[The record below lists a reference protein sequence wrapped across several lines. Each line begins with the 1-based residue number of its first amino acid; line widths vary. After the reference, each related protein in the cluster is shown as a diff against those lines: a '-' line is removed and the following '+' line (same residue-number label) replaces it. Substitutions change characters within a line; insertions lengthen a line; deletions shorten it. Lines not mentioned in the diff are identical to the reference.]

1 MGDAMWLDLAI
12 LALIA
17 FLAGFGAR
25 SGAPVAGLRLAALP
39 LAYAGAIGAGWAF
52 GPALGA
58 QLGWSE
64 AAGAIAAA
72 TAGFLGVSL
81 GISLATRWLRK
92 DTTPEPASQALGAVF
107 GALRGALF
115 ALPILWLAGLAEGAR
130 VSGVQPEL
138 PDLSGAHLPAL
149 GGEVLGAGARPFVD
163 TETAGGRFALGMVA
177 RPTAT
182 VAALQKVV
190 QDPRVTALQRDAQFW
205 YDVERGAVTAALA
218 RPSARALAGDQR
230 FRARVAELGAVS
242 PEAGKDP
249 RRFQT
254 ELAIALADL
263 GPRLRAV
270 KEDPALSELL
280 EDPELMASIENG
292 NTLALL
298 TDPRFRA
305 LVSRAA
311 R

>member
-1 MGDAMWLDLAI
+1 MWLDLAI

-25 SGAPVAGLRLAALP
+25 SGAALAGLRLAALP
-39 LAYAGAIGAGWAF
+39 LAYAGGIGAAWAF
-52 GPALGA
+52 GRALGH

-64 AAGAIAAA
+64 TAGALAAGS
-72 TAGFLGVSL
+72 AGFVGASLLITLG
-81 GISLATRWLRK
+81 TRAVRK
-92 DTTPEPASQALGAVF
+92 RETSPTPASQAMGAVF

-130 VSGVQPEL
+130 VAGVRPEL

-149 GGEVLGAGARPFVD
+149 GGEVLGAGARQVVD
-163 TETAGGRFALGMVA
+163 TKTAGGRFALGMVA
-177 RPTAT
+177 KPTET
-182 VAALQKVV
+182 IAALQKLV
-190 QDPRVTALQRDAQFW
+190 QDPRVITLQRDAQFW
-205 YDVERGAVTAALA
+205 QAVERGAVPAALA
-218 RPSARALAGDQR
+218 RPSTRALVSDPR
-230 FRARVAELGAVS
+230 FRAQAAAVGAVS
-242 PEAGKDP
+242 PAAAKDP
-249 RRFQT
+249 RLFQT
-254 ELAIALADL
+254 ELALALAEL

-270 KEDPALSELL
+270 KDDPALSELL
-280 EDPELMASIENG
+280 EDPEVRASIQSG

-305 LVSRAA
+305 LVSRAT